1 MGGYDITCDPGD
13 LYTRKCYVN
22 VHSPSGCLASD
33 PACTITQ
40 QEIISYTGGGD
51 PISKA
56 PSANRWQAWVPTL
69 TTLDQAGIAYQ
80 PYGEAGLPFTATG
93 IAGYSETPF
102 TDDGSDSSD
111 STDSQVTSDGVS
123 GGSAASK
130 KGIPTWIGVIG
141 AVGAI
146 AGGVFGYKKWKVK
159 QGVSGREAEG
169 EQSHPFGVDAV
180 ASDYWHCGKCQK
192 TWDTQ
197 DDAEACCPTYS
208 CPHCKEVVVQVEQH
222 ADYRCPHCG
231 DSLGEGYDWRAVNP
245 AWVGDGVVKN
255 AELGKDSCCC
265 GATADE
271 PCACMIKGVMDCS
284 ATCPCSLAKD
294 AETFEAKD
302 IFQQIGEVLEEQPV
316 RRNPCP
322 QCSVE
327 DIRAYLDNDY
337 VLVSMECGSCGWSIP
352 PAIPHTFVPHQGG
365 RYIEMPDLGQ
375 GPGLLAPVE
384 MDGQRRYVHMAE
396 SFEAPY
402 AGKGALMGITQNT
415 DLSDFTPE
423 ELATSSAIHG
433 DFNQASLDYS
443 GHQNIQV
450 RSAEDIQCEIC
461 GSDERLLD
469 AADLEIEKATD
480 GNLSRDVETLCEVC
494 YAEHDPE
501 WSFDFIE
508 HYDKNRLI
516 EICKHCDLSTRG
528 SADTLRDRI
537 EEHANKDNAIY
548 QAEKK
553 GIVLTNK
560 EVIAALSIE
569 DPDDQFFTS
578 VTFKD
583 DEGNVGHT
591 AAVMIPGDRGI
602 DGEFYHDYRII
613 TEIPMHGHWDDDEE
627 GFMAESSNT
636 VWLVNSCMDGLW
648 EEAELHRDQSKARAR
663 LEEFIKDLG
672 GDPKD
677 AEHNHWAG
685 DDGFRQALMY
695 QVTIQESE
703 SEME

>member
-1 MGGYDITCDPGD
+1 MSGYNITCDPGD

-22 VHSPSGCLASD
+22 VHSPPGCLVSD
-33 PACTITQ
+33 PACTVTQ
-40 QEIISYTGGGD
+40 QEIISYTSGGD

-56 PSANRWQAWVPTL
+56 PSANKWQAWVPTL
-69 TTLDQAGIAYQ
+69 TTLDQAGVAYQ

-111 STDSQVTSDGVS
+111 STDSQVMSVGVS

-146 AGGVFGYKKWKVK
+146 AGGVFGYKKWKAK
-159 QGVSGREAEG
+159 QGVSGRDAEG

-180 ASDYWHCGKCQK
+180 ASDYWHCGKCRK

-208 CPHCKEVVVQVEQH
+208 CPHCKEKITEISVVES
-222 ADYRCPHCG
+222 YSCPQCG
-231 DSLGEGYDWRAVNP
+231 DNLGVGDIQKTAHP
-245 AWVGDGVVKN
+245 SWVGDRVVKN

-265 GATADE
+265 GATADAA
-271 PCACMIKGVMDCS
+271 CACMIKGIMDCS
-284 ATCPCSLAKD
+284 ATCPCSVEKQEFFDELA
-294 AETFEAKD
+294 
-302 IFQQIGEVLEEQPV
+302 EQHE
-316 RRNPCP
+316 NADTYD
-322 QCSVE
+322 E
-327 DIRAYLDNDY
+327 DTIELAYQTWLY
-337 VLVSMECGSCGWSIP
+337 SKKE
-352 PAIPHTFVPHQGG
+352 
-365 RYIEMPDLGQ
+365 
-375 GPGLLAPVE
+375 
-384 MDGQRRYVHMAE
+384 AE

-402 AGKGALMGITQNT
+402 AGKGALMGIAQNT

-433 DFNQASLDYS
+433 DFNEASLNYS
-443 GHQNIQV
+443 GHQNIEV
-450 RSAEDIQCEIC
+450 RSAEDIQCDMC
-461 GSDERLLD
+461 GSNERLLD
-469 AADLEIEKATD
+469 ANELGLIGTD
-480 GNLSRDVETLCEVC
+480 SDGAQIDVETLCEVC

-508 HYDKNRLI
+508 HYDKNQLI
-516 EICKHCDLSTRG
+516 EICKEEGLSTRG

-537 EEHANKDNAIY
+537 EEHAHKDDAIY
-548 QAEKK
+548 QAQKE

-591 AAVMIPGDRGI
+591 AAVLIPGERGI

-627 GFMAESSNT
+627 GFVAEGASSREKCPQ
-636 VWLVNSCMDGLW
+636 SGCDG
-648 EEAELHRDQSKARAR
+648 EL
-663 LEEFIKDLG
+663 G
-672 GDPKD
+672 
-677 AEHNHWAG
+677 
-685 DDGFRQALMY
+685 QAYAVMCTKCDFSEP
-695 QVTIQESE
+695 QGWIQ
-703 SEME
+703 